1 MIDFDELMKREVLA
15 SVEKRAQEEAEAY
28 ELAEST
34 WKNLYQILPPA
45 NTSDAR
51 AELDKIEAQIT
62 SMGPEI
68 IATKLEGI
76 IGNITWGSA
85 TGSVDAQLEELDLRD
100 LAHKSAK
107 SLVISG
113 IAALLPY
120 VDMDGTTRL
129 QRLGG
134 HLMPI
139 YAEDDIDRLVG
150 LYQAWMHDADREWTI
165 RVYDF
170 EQSILREWKKV
181 GSPTAMATLPVETPL
196 TTLPVVAIANRLQDG
211 TPEGEFW
218 QHSGLIKQE
227 MAAQAAILRTA
238 RRHAHPLTIIRGMID
253 ESRSSI
259 GLGGVAYFTDSSG
272 SVERLEPGDLAQLYN
287 QHDSLQARIRSALN
301 LPATFGGAAIPSGE
315 ALKQANQRY
324 SQSCSA
330 YTILLQRLLSQ
341 AVAGFAELV
350 GITNPPEVA
359 VYPNLLNSQT
369 ENVDMA
375 LKLYQAEI
383 LPLEQA
389 MRMVQP
395 YIPTWD
401 DKQLEEDIQRRTK
414 PISTPAAMPTPDN
427 AQTVA

>member
-1 MIDFDELMKREVLA
+1 MINFDELMKRDVLL

-34 WKNLYQILPPA
+34 WKNLYLILPPA
-45 NTSDAR
+45 NTQEAR
-51 AELDKIEAQIT
+51 LELDKIEQQIT

-68 IATKLEGI
+68 ISTKLEGT
-76 IGNITWGSA
+76 IGNITWGRA
-85 TGSVDAQLEELDLRD
+85 GDTVDESLEALDLRD
-100 LAHKSAK
+100 LANKSAK
-107 SLVISG
+107 SLIISG

-120 VDMDGTTRL
+120 VDMQGVARL

-150 LYQAWMHDADREWTI
+150 LYQAWMQDASKLWNI

-170 EQSILREWKKV
+170 EEMTLREWRGV
-181 GSPTAMATLPVETPL
+181 GGPTSMGGTPVETRL
-196 TTLPVVAIANRLQDG
+196 TVLPVVAIVNRLQDG

-218 QHSGLIKQE
+218 QHVGLIKQE

-259 GLGGVAYFTDSSG
+259 GLGGVAYFTDNQG
-272 SVERLEPGDLAQLYN
+272 GVERLEPGDLQQLYD
-287 QHDSLQARIRSALN
+287 QHEALQARIRSALN
-301 LPATFGGAAIPSGE
+301 LPATFGGASVPSGE
-315 ALKQANQRY
+315 AMMQANQRY
-324 SQSCSA
+324 SQSCNSYA
-330 YTILLQRLLSQ
+330 MTLQRMLTE
-341 AVAGFAELV
+341 AVEGYAQLV
-350 GITNPPEVA
+350 GVQEPPDVA
-359 VYPNLLNSQT
+359 VYPNLLNSKT

-389 MRMVQP
+389 MRLVQP
-395 YIPTWD
+395 YVQTWTD
-401 DKQLEEDIQRRTK
+401 QQLEDDIQRRAR
-414 PISTPAAMPTPDN
+414 PINTPAPTPTATDET
-427 AQTVA
+427 TVA